1 MNVIICNSPS
11 TNSQHYLCSYFL
23 FNCNRVHWNKHNKF
37 WVILKIETINMAYEV
52 LYFDMPLCLNRRLP
66 QNTNTH
72 QSVAAFNCVN
82 FIPDQDEDAVWPGIK
97 KLPSPDLIPVHC
109 DQSDGLSVTESLQ
122 SSNFSD
128 EIDLIDAFK
137 EVNAYWLKQNQK
149 ILQESWEH
157 YPWPTNY
164 LES

>member
-1 MNVIICNSPS
+1 M
-11 TNSQHYLCSYFL
+11 
-23 FNCNRVHWNKHNKF
+23 
-37 WVILKIETINMAYEV
+37 KIETINMAYEV

-72 QSVAAFNCVN
+72 QSVAALNCVN

-97 KLPSPDLIPVHC
+97 KLPTPDLIPVHC

-137 EVNAYWLKQNQK
+137 EVRASQLPNNRIKSKKKEKNIKNLHKKVGNTIPDLLIIWKAKFRLSSKLK
-149 ILQESWEH
+149 
-157 YPWPTNY
+157 
-164 LES
+164 

>member
-1 MNVIICNSPS
+1 
-11 TNSQHYLCSYFL
+11 
-23 FNCNRVHWNKHNKF
+23 
-37 WVILKIETINMAYEV
+37 MAYEV

-72 QSVAAFNCVN
+72 QSVAALNCVN

-97 KLPSPDLIPVHC
+97 KLPTPDLIPVHC

-128 EIDLIDAFK
+128 EIDPLCKANIPVANGVVHLIKRPLIIVAL
-137 EVNAYWLKQNQK
+137 NLW
-149 ILQESWEH
+149 
-157 YPWPTNY
+157 NY
-164 LES
+164 LQNEVR

>member
-1 MNVIICNSPS
+1 
-11 TNSQHYLCSYFL
+11 
-23 FNCNRVHWNKHNKF
+23 
-37 WVILKIETINMAYEV
+37 LKIETINMAYEV

-72 QSVAAFNCVN
+72 QSVAALNCVN

-97 KLPSPDLIPVHC
+97 KLPTPDLIPVHC

-137 EVNAYWLKQNQK
+137 EVRASQLPNNR
-149 ILQESWEH
+149 ILIIINECPCVS
-157 YPWPTNY
+157 
-164 LES
+164 